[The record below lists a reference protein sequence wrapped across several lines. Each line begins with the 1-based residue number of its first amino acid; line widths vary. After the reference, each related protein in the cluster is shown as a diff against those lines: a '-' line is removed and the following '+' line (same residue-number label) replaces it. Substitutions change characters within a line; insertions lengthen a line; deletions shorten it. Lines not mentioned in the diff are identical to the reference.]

1 MPRGLVYHRIS
12 SEVYMDG
19 SSSIHA
25 KRCEPLPSLTGGGC
39 WSNKSGMLCG
49 GNRLRGAALA
59 VGWALAL
66 SGCGSGGGRA
76 DEEGEPDLAP
86 IGVGFGGDREVEDAA
101 DPALNEAIAIALPQL
116 PRKFDPLDDLEPWA
130 ARVADDLVFEGLVR
144 RSPDRYPWVEPAI
157 ADRCEVDREYAVA
170 SVVCH
175 IPTGIRFHDG
185 SELLVDDVVYS
196 LSHWLDPRRVWDK
209 QRRGLANLERVEI
222 VDGPKGSNERDP
234 GRWVRIGFDKRE
246 PLALEALAAVKIV
259 PRDAHRGKESRFAQQ
274 PIGTGPMAMTSVG
287 QDRIV
292 LERFAD
298 YHDPERRAAIGKIV
312 LRGINDGAEALT
324 ALRRGDIHL
333 LPEVAPVHIPVE
345 LGKPGMSGR
354 FVAWLVSPPQYDL
367 LLWNLQSGIQ
377 SGPRIRAALH
387 DALPLSAIAR
397 EVHGSPGLP
406 VAAPIDMHE
415 PTPID
420 LTALEDIKLGEPVR
434 GGLLPLPSLDDDTR
448 ALIGASAALDTLEWP
463 LEQGFRR
470 RAGGP
475 LRISLT
481 WDGQTG
487 RPSMTVDRIRRAWEA
502 IGVQVPEATA
512 SWSYLLLLL
521 RKGEF
526 KAALVHLGGHSD
538 EDLYHLFHSRGEI
551 NFSGVRDEEL
561 DRALNDYRGAPDRA
575 ARDAAKQ
582 HVAERLA
589 QLRVVSVLYAPTRVM
604 LASRR
609 LTGVEFVDDIPRL
622 DRLALIP
629 GAIDWAG
636 GQSQH

>member
-1 MPRGLVYHRIS
+1 MA
-12 SEVYMDG
+12 M
-19 SSSIHA
+19 
-25 KRCEPLPSLTGGGC
+25 
-39 WSNKSGMLCG
+39 
-49 GNRLRGAALA
+49 ALA
-59 VGWALAL
+59 SALV
-66 SGCGSGGGRA
+66 GCGSGGSRA
-76 DEEGEPDLAP
+76 DEDREAVGALGVELAGEGE
-86 IGVGFGGDREVEDAA
+86 GTDAA
-101 DPALNEAIAIALPQL
+101 DPALSEAIAIALPQL
-116 PRKFDPLDDLEPWA
+116 PRKFDPHDDLEPWA
-130 ARVADDLVFEGLVR
+130 ARIADDLVFEGLVR
-144 RSPDRYPWVEPAI
+144 RSGDRYPWVEPAI

-175 IPTGIRFHDG
+175 IPTGILFHDG
-185 SELLVDDVVYS
+185 RELLVEDVIYS
-196 LSHWLDPRRVWDK
+196 LSYWLDPRRVWDK

-222 VDGPKGSNERDP
+222 VDGPTGSNDRDP

-259 PRDAHRGKESRFAQQ
+259 PREAHRGNETRFSQQ
-274 PIGTGPMAMTSVG
+274 PIGTGPMSITSVG
-287 QDRIV
+287 QDRVV

-298 YHDPERRAAIGKIV
+298 YHDPERRTASAKIV
-312 LRGINDGAEALT
+312 LRAINDGAEALT

-354 FVAWLVSPPQYDL
+354 FVAWLVSPPRYDL
-367 LLWNLQSGIQ
+367 LLWNLHSGIQ
-377 SGPRIRAALH
+377 AGPAVRAALH
-387 DALPLSAIAR
+387 DALPVSTIAR
-397 EVHGSPGLP
+397 EIHGAPGLP

-420 LTALEDIKLGEPVR
+420 LGALEDIKLGEPVR
-434 GGLLPLPSLDDDTR
+434 GGLLALPSLDDDTR
-448 ALIGASAALDTLEWP
+448 ALLGASTALDTLEWP

-487 RPSMTVDRIRRAWEA
+487 RPSMTVARIREAWEA

-512 SWSYLLLLL
+512 SWNYLLILM
-521 RKGEF
+521 RKAEF

-538 EDLYHLFHSRGEI
+538 EDLYHLFHSRGAT
-551 NFSGVRDEEL
+551 NLSGVADPDL
-561 DRALNDYRGAPDRA
+561 DRALDDYRGAPDRA

-582 HVAERLA
+582 RIAERLA
-589 QLRVVSVLYAPTRVM
+589 QLRVVSVLYAPTQVM

-622 DRLALIP
+622 DRLALTP
-629 GAIDWAG
+629 GAIDWSAD
-636 GQSQH
+636 SH